1 MRMET
6 TSPSGIPITADE
18 ECLKVITQYPTHTQK
33 NKKNTIHTY
42 IYIYKYVHT
51 VQWWEFIRETK
62 NVKKKK
68 ENTLSTK
75 KKKEKKTIMV
85 KKKKKENSV
94 SSTKKKRYDQKKRG
108 KEMGNAN

>member
-62 NVKKKK
+62 NVKKKERKHAFDQEKKRK
-68 ENTLSTK
+68 ENDNGQE
-75 KKKEKKTIMV
+75 KKERKHTLG
-85 KKKKKENSV
+85 
-94 SSTKKKRYDQKKRG
+94 QKK
-108 KEMGNAN
+108 